1 MSRAAAVIIVVLA
14 GLLLGAGGPA
24 AAAQPTEPP
33 RDVFEDGG
41 SCTVCRFYAP
51 DGYAVVNQN
60 VPFGACDS
68 ALGPYAHSVACS
80 GWSYWD
86 RTRVW
91 KARGDFIR
99 VGFWYRGPDDLPTMA
114 YKIYGAGWN
123 DRAITVDRLEVGAA
137 PYNVSTCAYDYT
149 YGGDESLVLCEAIDW

>member
-1 MSRAAAVIIVVLA
+1 MSRAAAVIFVVLA
-14 GLLLGAGGPA
+14 GLLLGRGGPA
-24 AAAQPTEPP
+24 AAAEP
-33 RDVFEDGG
+33 RESLFFEDGG
-41 SCTVCRFYAP
+41 SCTVCRFYAV

-91 KARGDFIR
+91 KDRGDSIR
-99 VGFWYRGPDDLPTMA
+99 VGFWYRGPDDLPTMG
-114 YKIYGAGWN
+114 YHIYGAAWNGWV
-123 DRAITVDRLEVGAA
+123 ITVDRTEVGVP
-137 PYNVSTCAYDYT
+137 PYNVSTCAYDYA
-149 YGGDESLVLCEAIDW
+149 YGGDESVVLCEAIDW